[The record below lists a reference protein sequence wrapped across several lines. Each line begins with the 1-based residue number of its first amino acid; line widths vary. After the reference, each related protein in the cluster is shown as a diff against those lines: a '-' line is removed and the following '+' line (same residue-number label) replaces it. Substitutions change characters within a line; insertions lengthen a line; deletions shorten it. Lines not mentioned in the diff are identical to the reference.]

1 MITSPP
7 EFPVAMR
14 GYERNQVD
22 AYVEDLRRRLDEAE
36 RVKAA
41 SPTQEPPEPAP
52 ANGRTRRG
60 ADANLSALGERVTQI
75 LQLAE
80 DDAADRRERGE
91 RDAETL
97 RSQAQAEADQLRQ
110 AAQNEAEELRASLA
124 SAQNEAET
132 VRAAARDEAE
142 VVRGN
147 ARQEAQD
154 LLLRTRRHADDQA
167 ESIVAKAESEA
178 RRTLEDM
185 QRVVRGREEEW
196 EQRRSEQEAALASL
210 EQRRSRIVGDFSRL
224 RAALLMEAEEEEAAA
239 SASLAGAS
247 QPAIPAA
254 ASGQTPGDDA
264 APGQPAPQPSAA
276 PAAQDAAVVTA
287 AVKPVPPA
295 PGAGGSSAAPRQAK
309 GQAGKSR
316 AKS

>member
-36 RVKAA
+36 RLKAA
-41 SPTQEPPEPAP
+41 PPTQEPPEPAP

-60 ADANLSALGERVTQI
+60 ADANLTALGERVTQI

-97 RSQAQAEADQLRQ
+97 RSQAKAEADQLLQ
-110 AAQNEAEELRASLA
+110 AAQNEAEELRASLT
-124 SAQNEAET
+124 SARNEAET

-210 EQRRSRIVGDFSRL
+210 EQRRARIVGDFSRL

-239 SASLAGAS
+239 SASLAGPS

-254 ASGQTPGDDA
+254 ASGQAPGDGI
-264 APGQPAPQPSAA
+264 APAQPAPQPSAA

-287 AVKPVPPA
+287 AVEPVPPTPA
-295 PGAGGSSAAPRQAK
+295 AGGASAAPRQAK